1 MSTSTIGST
10 TASGT
15 AAQQIATAQGK
26 SVLGKDDFMK
36 LMIAQLKNQDPMNPM
51 DGSQYAAQL
60 AQFSSVE
67 QLMNI
72 NTTLDTSVNANYQ
85 LTQSIN
91 NTMTPALIGKEVKLQ
106 GGTVT
111 NNDDSS
117 ITLGYSLPATV
128 SSATVKVFDKN
139 GALVKEFTDANK
151 EMGDHKLEWDFTD
164 INGQKVPKGDYTFTV
179 DAKDSQGA
187 AITAG
192 LFKYGT
198 ISGIRFTS
206 TGTKLVIG
214 KSEYLLS
221 DVQEIVNPGS

>member
-1 MSTSTIGST
+1 MSTSTVSAVTTSGT
-10 TASGT
+10 TAST
-15 AAQQIATAQGK
+15 ASGK
-26 SVLGKDDFMK
+26 SILGKDDFMK
-36 LMIAQLKNQDPMNPM
+36 MMIAQLKNQDPLNPM

-91 NTMTPALIGKEVKLQ
+91 NAMAPALIGKEVKLQ
-106 GGTVT
+106 GGAFT

-117 ITLGYSLPATV
+117 VTLGYSLPA
-128 SSATVKVFDKN
+128 SASGVTVKVYDKN
-139 GALVKEFTDANK
+139 GTLVKEFKDADNAIGDNKLSWDYTDN
-151 EMGDHKLEWDFTD
+151 D
-164 INGQKVPKGDYTFTV
+164 GQAVPKGDYTFTV
-179 DAKDSQGA
+179 EAKDSQGS

-192 LFKYGT
+192 LFKYGV
-198 ISGIRFTS
+198 ISGIRFS
-206 TGTKLVIG
+206 DSGTKLVVG

-221 DVQEIVNPGS
+221 DVQEIVNP